1 MEARVV
7 QILKALS
14 DESRLRIL
22 GVIRHEPLSVNELL
36 SVLEMGQSRVSRH
49 LKILADAGILER
61 NREGSRI
68 YYGLHPVFSHSDVIS
83 GILKSLGLN
92 GTSRVNGEDPIG
104 GMDPYLASEMKQ
116 DLERLA
122 RVLEDRKSI
131 SIQHFQL
138 HGLEQ
143 DRQQRG
149 YVDPDY
155 YRRKIVE
162 ILPPESGTVVDLG
175 SGTGELASMLIPH
188 IERLI
193 CVDQSINML
202 DRARMVVDSENADF
216 RIGSLEHLPLRDEE
230 ADTVIA
236 SMVLHHMPEP
246 AIALREARR
255 VLKKGGHLIISDLK
269 HHGEEI
275 MRSRFADF
283 WLGFDPERLEELVA
297 ASGFEIV
304 DDSEGTG
311 AGSLTCL
318 FIRAKAVKN

>member
-1 MEARVV
+1 MDARVI

-22 GVIRHEPLSVNELL
+22 GVIKHEPLSVNELL
-36 SVLEMGQSRVSRH
+36 TVLEMGQSRVSRH

-68 YYGLHPVFSHSDVIS
+68 YYGLRPVFSNFDVIS
-83 GILKSLGLN
+83 GILKSLGLSGGPPN
-92 GTSRVNGEDPIG
+92 NGEDPIG
-104 GMDPYLASEMKQ
+104 SMDPYLSAEMKQ

-122 RVLEDRKSI
+122 RVLEDRKST

-149 YVDPDY
+149 FVDPDY

-162 ILPPESGTVVDLG
+162 ILPPESRTLVDLG
-175 SGTGELASMLIPH
+175 SGTGELASMLIFH
-188 IERLI
+188 ADRLI

-202 DRARMVVDSENADF
+202 DRAKSVVDSEKADF
-216 RIGSLEHLPLRDEE
+216 RIGSIEHLPMRDGE
-230 ADTVIA
+230 ADTIIA
-236 SMVLHHMPEP
+236 SMVLHHIPEP
-246 AIALREARR
+246 ALALREARR
-255 VLKKGGHLIISDLK
+255 VLKKGGYLIISDLM
-269 HHGEEI
+269 HHSEEI

-283 WLGFDPERLEELVA
+283 WLGFDPERLKELVI
-297 ASGFEIV
+297 ASGFEFV
-304 DDSEGTG
+304 DGSEGKG
-311 AGSLTCL
+311 EGSLTCL
-318 FIRAKAVKN
+318 FMKAKAA